1 MKDVFEWLEDV
12 RTSTMSEAY
21 QMNKD
26 TVEDDVKTMNSRL
39 EKVGK
44 LEEFKMIEQSI
55 AAKSTMAFCTV
66 IGDKMVIA
74 NSSGVLVFNDNETK
88 TGIEQAMKETDPEKV
103 IRYRIYDDY
112 THRIRKRKS
121 KIDMLQKSLYVVP
134 WDFSKCDQIVDK
146 LIADIRKDI
155 EEIKKRSEDDKYKAS
170 MLARHQSRLDRA
182 NQLKLKPVSK
192 A

>member
-88 TGIEQAMKETDPEKV
+88 TGIEQAMKETGIICISTCCRK
-103 IRYRIYDDY
+103 IIKSAGGYIWSY
-112 THRIRKRKS
+112 T
-121 KIDMLQKSLYVVP
+121 
-134 WDFSKCDQIVDK
+134 K
-146 LIADIRKDI
+146 LNVK
-155 EEIKKRSEDDKYKAS
+155 ELETIKNKT
-170 MLARHQSRLDRA
+170 
-182 NQLKLKPVSK
+182 
-192 A
+192 